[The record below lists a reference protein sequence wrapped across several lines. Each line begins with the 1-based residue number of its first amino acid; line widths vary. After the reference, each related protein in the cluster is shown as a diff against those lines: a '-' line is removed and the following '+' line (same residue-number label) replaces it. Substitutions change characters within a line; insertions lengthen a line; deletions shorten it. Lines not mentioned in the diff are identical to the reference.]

1 MFNAKEA
8 VSRRV
13 LQQIL
18 VLPILVVWVK
28 VENKVLKTQS
38 KYSPYCRILNSNL
51 NIQKKTEEEENWRKK
66 LNTSRKKPKV
76 LANFVTKRTNG
87 LRN

>member
-38 KYSPYCRILNSNL
+38 KYSPYCRLFILEIL
-51 NIQKKTEEEENWRKK
+51 KETYEEECSK
-66 LNTSRKKPKV
+66 LKEIKAQYLKEK
-76 LANFVTKRTNG
+76 TKG
-87 LRN
+87 LSKFL